1 MQKQGGTGKLLG
13 VEEEK
18 FKITQVSS
26 LTFWKDDNIIKN
38 VKREDNIQEMICSTL
53 DMLFLGC

>member
-53 DMLFLGC
+53 DLLFLGC